1 MANNNLAYKTNG
13 NIENIHVQRDRD
25 NRLPQ
30 KFFGIWCIL
39 MGIILPLLCDG
50 DASGSL
56 LLIPLGIV
64 LIVEKS
70 KVM

>member
-13 NIENIHVQRDRD
+13 NIENIHVQHERE

-30 KFFGIWCIL
+30 KIFGSWCIL

-56 LLIPLGIV
+56 LLIPLGSV
-64 LIVEKS
+64 LIVERS